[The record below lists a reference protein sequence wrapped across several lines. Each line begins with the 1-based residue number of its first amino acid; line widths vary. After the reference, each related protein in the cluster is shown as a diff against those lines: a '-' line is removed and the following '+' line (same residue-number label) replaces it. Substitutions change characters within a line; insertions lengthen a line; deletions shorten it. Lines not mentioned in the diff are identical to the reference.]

1 MVRKTKIKDDP
12 RYIEL
17 VEQIEQTKVPIFDE
31 ERYNEI
37 IKNIDLA
44 FAQARKT
51 MLSLE
56 TGAETAKAKPI
67 RKKPKAASK
76 HTSLI

>member
-51 MLSLE
+51 MLSFE
-56 TGAETAKAKPI
+56 TRAETAKAKPI
-67 RKKPKAASK
+67 KKKPKAASK